1 MTNAEKTPWIMDR
14 RFAGLVLAPFL
25 AVGMA
30 VAAPAA
36 LAADYTSELTASADE
51 GLPEGH
57 SEEAWLAAE
66 GSATA
71 TAEGDEHVVTLEA
84 ANLVADGLYTV
95 WWVNPGIIGM
105 SMGPGG
111 GVPDNE
117 FRADDEGKA
126 QATLRVP
133 ADNDYEMIVVVYHA
147 DDQTHGEEPGEMG
160 EITFKHLEGS
170 WPGSAGEGDM

>member
-1 MTNAEKTPWIMDR
+1 MTNAAKTPWTMDG
-14 RFAGLVLAPFL
+14 RFAGFVLAPFL

-57 SEEAWLAAE
+57 SEEAWLAGE

-71 TAEGDEHVVTLEA
+71 MAEGDEHVVTLEA
-84 ANLVADGLYTV
+84 TNLVADGLYTV

-105 SMGPGG
+105 SMGPNG

-117 FRADDEGKA
+117 FRAGDDGSAE
-126 QATLRVP
+126 ATFRVL
-133 ADNDYEMIVVVYHA
+133 ADNDYQRMVIAFHA
-147 DDQTHGEEPGEMG
+147 DDQTHGEEPGGMG

-170 WPGSAGEGDM
+170 WPGSAGEGS

>member
-1 MTNAEKTPWIMDR
+1 MMNAPKTPWASHR
-14 RFAGLVLAPFL
+14 PFTSLVLAPFL

-30 VAAPAA
+30 AAAPAA
-36 LAADYTSELTASADE
+36 LAADYTSQLTASADD

-66 GSATA
+66 GTATA

-84 ANLVADGLYTV
+84 TNLVADGLYTV
-95 WWVNPGIIGM
+95 WWVNPGVIRM

-117 FRADDEGKA
+117 FRADADGSA
-126 QATLRVP
+126 QATFRVP
-133 ADNDYEMIVVVYHA
+133 GDNDHQQMVIAYHA
-147 DDQTHGEEPGEMG
+147 DDQTHGDEPGEMG
-160 EITFKHLEGS
+160 EVTFKHLEGS
-170 WPGSAGEGDM
+170 WPSSTGEGS

>member
-1 MTNAEKTPWIMDR
+1 MTNAAKTPWTMDR
-14 RFAGLVLAPFL
+14 RFAGFALAPFL
-25 AVGMA
+25 ALGLA

-51 GLPEGH
+51 GLPEGY

-71 TAEGDEHVVTLEA
+71 TTEGDEHVVRLEA
-84 ANLVADGLYTV
+84 TNLVSDGLYTV

-117 FRADDEGKA
+117 FRADGDGSAE
-126 QATLRVP
+126 ATFRVP
-133 ADNDYEMIVVVYHA
+133 ADNGYRLMVVAYHA
-147 DDQTHGEEPGEMG
+147 DDETHGEEPGEMG
-160 EITFKHLEGS
+160 ETTFKHLGGS
-170 WPGSAGEGDM
+170 WPGSAGEGS